1 MREWVKR
8 NVKCRANSAEI
19 CHFLWT
25 GQNTLVKIK
34 NLKAKII
41 SKNSK
46 AKIPGRF
53 LPNKVS
59 VLEGS
64 SSLLLDLSAAAFK
77 SKRSVARS
85 WGGKLCKDICE
96 QPAATVF
103 LFCSQGLCQSFS
115 GGTFRFRHFSHTLAP
130 RAASSCQREETTLDS
145 LPGGGPSES
154 QVCGNCFHVVGC
166 AFVFV

>member
-1 MREWVKR
+1 MGCQAQAETETHEKEIKTQSPATEDKNAASNLIMYKSATPDSILRQF
-8 NVKCRANSAEI
+8 CR
-19 CHFLWT
+19 
-25 GQNTLVKIK
+25 G
-34 NLKAKII
+34 
-41 SKNSK
+41 
-46 AKIPGRF
+46 P
-53 LPNKVS
+53 PNKVS
-59 VLEGS
+59 VLEGN

-96 QPAATVF
+96 QPAVTVF

-115 GGTFRFRHFSHTLAP
+115 GGTFRIRHFSNTLAP

-145 LPGGGPSES
+145 LPGGGQSES
-154 QVCGNCFHVVGC
+154 QVCGNCSHVVGC